1 MSFLENIDKN
11 KLQKIVLIV
20 ISALTLAAITLLLTI
35 IVMSISP
42 KSPTVDQEIEF
53 KTVAVEEKDILAGT
67 LILADNDHKYAVDKN
82 LLDLIDCQ
90 TYRDEQLTAAGVQ
103 IDETTKNKDYLPWKN
118 MKLNKDAMVAAHKM
132 LTDAK
137 AAVKGEAITIDAAFD
152 RIVYGGNDNEGYN
165 TGLLMFLSDFT
176 SDSGAYVKLSD
187 DYSTWLK
194 TNAAKYGFVN
204 SFEDAYRYVGVTHA
218 TYMAQEKLSLADYIN
233 YLKKNHSADQKMLQ
247 IGDYGVYYVS
257 CKTGDSIN
265 VPANNE
271 YTISGTNEGG
281 VIVTV
286 KLK

>member
-11 KLQKIVLIV
+11 KLQKILLIV

-53 KTVAVEEKDILAGT
+53 KTVAVENNDVITGALV
-67 LILADNDHKYAVDKN
+67 LADQDHKYAVDKA
-82 LLDLIDCQ
+82 LLDLVDCQ
-90 TYRDEQLTAAGVQ
+90 VYRNEQLEAAG
-103 IDETTKNKDYLPWKN
+103 IDSTDRNNYDYLPYKG
-118 MKLNKDAMVAAHKM
+118 MMLNKAAMEQAHKM

-137 AAVKGEAITIDAAFD
+137 KAIAGESITIDAAFD
-152 RIVYGGNDNEGYN
+152 RVVYGGVDTEGYN

-176 SDSGAYVKLSD
+176 SDSGAYVKISS
-187 DYSTWLK
+187 DYSEWLK
-194 TNAAKYGFVN
+194 ANAAKYGFVN

-218 TYMAQEKLSLADYIN
+218 TYMAENKLSLADYIN
-233 YLKKNHSADQKMLQ
+233 FLKKNHSADQKMLQ

-257 CKTGDSIN
+257 CKAGDSIN